1 MTGINTTSAAK
12 AELTFDQLMKL
23 LSLAGKYITAT
34 KAKTRNSTADY
45 NRLERE
51 CKHYNM
57 NMTYLLAEAT
67 DYFRRRPNSR
77 YL

>member
-1 MTGINTTSAAK
+1 MSGINTTEAAK
-12 AELTFDQLMKL
+12 TELSSDQLMRL

-34 KAKTRNSTADY
+34 KDKVRNSTPEY

-51 CKHYNM
+51 CSHYDV
-57 NMTYLLAEAT
+57 NMTFLLSEAT
-67 DYFRRRPNSR
+67 DYFRRRPNSK